1 MKSFLLL
8 CLLACFA
15 CDSIV
20 EIGKCLFKIPN
31 YREEV
36 TKVLEA
42 IKTNDK
48 QKIAETTTLAVENT
62 LYSAISCVKKENKFC
77 RHPIKHLQ
85 CIFQCGLPDDSPR
98 FAGCV
103 SSCRDANC

>member
-8 CLLACFA
+8 CLLALFA

-20 EIGKCLFKIPN
+20 EIGKCLLQIPN
-31 YREEV
+31 FKEEV

-42 IKTNDK
+42 IKANDK
-48 QKIAETTTLAVENT
+48 QMIAETTILAVENT
-62 LYSAISCVKKENKFC
+62 LSSAINCVKRENKFC
-77 RHPIKHLQ
+77 KHPIKHLQ

-98 FAGCV
+98 YAKCV